1 MFGFIRFISPDFHV
15 EKYLGTFFMIL
26 PNSKD
31 EKMIENF
38 KKIEYN
44 AQRYIS
50 PFDIHDTLLY
60 MLYYYDEDRKDSY
73 SETGQTVFEDWL
85 DIVINIKTSVL
96 EYVFAKKWINTS
108 IVIYSILI
116 SLLFPF

>member
-1 MFGFIRFISPDFHV
+1 
-15 EKYLGTFFMIL
+15 MIL

-38 KKIEYN
+38 KKIVYN

-73 SETGQTVFEDWL
+73 SETG
-85 DIVINIKTSVL
+85 
-96 EYVFAKKWINTS
+96 
-108 IVIYSILI
+108 
-116 SLLFPF
+116 

>member
-73 SETGQTVFEDWL
+73 SETGQTVFEEIDGL
-85 DIVINIKTSVL
+85 TRYCDKYKDFSVG
-96 EYVFAKKWINTS
+96 VCICKKMD
-108 IVIYSILI
+108 
-116 SLLFPF
+116 

>member
-1 MFGFIRFISPDFHV
+1 MFVFIRFISPDFHV

-44 AQRYIS
+44 A
-50 PFDIHDTLLY
+50 T
-60 MLYYYDEDRKDSY
+60 K
-73 SETGQTVFEDWL
+73 
-85 DIVINIKTSVL
+85 
-96 EYVFAKKWINTS
+96 
-108 IVIYSILI
+108 IYFS
-116 SLLFPF
+116 F